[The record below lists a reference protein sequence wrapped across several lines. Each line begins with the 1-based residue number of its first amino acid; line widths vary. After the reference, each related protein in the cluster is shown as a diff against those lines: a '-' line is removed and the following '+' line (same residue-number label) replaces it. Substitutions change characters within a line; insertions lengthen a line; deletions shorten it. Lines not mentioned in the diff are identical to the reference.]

1 MAISDDD
8 LDACF
13 SEDDFA
19 VEATFAVSG
28 PDVTVSGYF
37 TEATDAVEMYGQM
50 IEANKP
56 SFVCKTDEIESV
68 TRGTSVTIDEV
79 TYTVE
84 KISKTG
90 VGTSVCYL
98 KT

>member
-37 TEATDAVEMYGQM
+37 TEATDAVEMYGQDDRSEQTKLRM
-50 IEANKP
+50 Q
-56 SFVCKTDEIESV
+56 D
-68 TRGTSVTIDEV
+68 R
-79 TYTVE
+79 
-84 KISKTG
+84 
-90 VGTSVCYL
+90 
-98 KT
+98 

>member
-1 MAISDDD
+1 
-8 LDACF
+8 
-13 SEDDFA
+13 
-19 VEATFAVSG
+19 
-28 PDVTVSGYF
+28 
-37 TEATDAVEMYGQM
+37 M

-68 TRGTSVTIDEV
+68 TRDTSVTIDGV
-79 TYTVE
+79 AYTVA
-84 KISKTG
+84 KIIKTG